1 MNMLSYIVQR
11 IFWGIVTLWVI
22 VTITFMLM
30 HAIPG
35 GPFDS
40 DALQQMNETVRAN
53 LEAKFGLD
61 RPYLEQYGLY
71 LSNLFKGE
79 LGISIAYSPRTVNQ
93 IIARGFPVSA
103 KLGLVS
109 IVFSVTLGVI
119 LGIWAALKRSK
130 WQDTFVKV
138 LTTVGITIP
147 GFVLATLLIYIFA
160 VKLRLLPSYG
170 FRSMRHVILPAIA
183 LSFGSIAFIARLTRS
198 SMLDVIRQDY
208 IRTARAKGLS
218 HGSVIYKHAL
228 KNALMPIVTYV
239 GPLVAVLLTGS
250 FIVEK
255 IFSIPGMGGEM
266 VSAIGN
272 RDYMMILGL
281 TTFFSIILIVTY
293 ILVDII
299 YVLIDPRLKFD

>member
-1 MNMLSYIVQR
+1 MKMFSYIVQR
-11 IFWGIVTLWVI
+11 IFWGIVTLWVV

-30 HAIPG
+30 HGIPG
-35 GPFDS
+35 GPFDGDS
-40 DALQQMNETVRAN
+40 LQQMNETVRAN

-61 RPYLEQYGLY
+61 RPYIEQYGLY
-71 LSNLFKGE
+71 LNNLVKGE
-79 LGISIAYSPRTVNQ
+79 LGISITYSPRTVNQ

-109 IVFSVTLGVI
+109 IIISVVIGVV

-130 WQDTFVKV
+130 WQDTLVKV
-138 LTTVGITIP
+138 FTTIGITIP
-147 GFVLATLLIYIFA
+147 GFVLATMLIYLFA

-170 FRSMRHVILPAIA
+170 FRSPKHVILPAIA
-183 LSFGSIAFIARLTRS
+183 LSLGSIAFIARLTRS

-218 HGSVIYKHAL
+218 PTTVIYKHAL
-228 KNALMPIVTYV
+228 KNALMPIVTYL
-239 GPLVAVLLTGS
+239 GPLVASLLTGS